1 MTLPYKRFFI
11 SIGEVIN
18 MLDIRKIK
26 ENPDAVKA
34 GMKAKEVDCDAII
47 DRILELDVAIRALKT
62 ASETRTAQ
70 KNKLSKENGKLYGM
84 KKGLEKKGQ
93 DTAEVDA
100 KIAANSC
107 ESMKIDEENA
117 ADLEKLNVLNAEYR
131 TAMLSLPNMPDADL
145 LPGGKEN
152 NQPLRYVGEKHSFDF
167 EPKHHV
173 DLCTDLG
180 LIDYE
185 RGVKLAGSGNW
196 MYTGMGARLE
206 WALLNYFIDTHT
218 ADGYDFILPPH
229 MLEYKCGET
238 AGQFPKFADEVFKIA
253 NHPTE
258 NGIFYMLPTAE
269 AALASVYRDEILTE
283 KDLPKKFFAY
293 TPCFRREAGSAR
305 ADERG
310 MVRGH
315 RFNKVE
321 MFQFTTPEGSDEAFE
336 ELVKKAENLVAGLGL
351 HFRTV
356 KLAAGDCS
364 ASMARTY
371 DIEILIPSMN
381 GYKEVSSVSNARDY
395 QARRGN
401 IRYRRADGK
410 IDFVHTLNGSG
421 LATSRIFPALVEQN
435 QRADGS
441 VVVPEVLRKYL
452 GGIEVIEKK

>member
-1 MTLPYKRFFI
+1 
-11 SIGEVIN
+11 

-34 GMKAKEVDCDAII
+34 GLKAKEVDYDAIV
-47 DRILELDVAIRALKT
+47 DRILVLDADIRALKT
-62 ASETRTAQ
+62 ASEGRTAQ
-70 KNKLSKENGKLYGM
+70 KNKIAKENGKLFGQ
-84 KKGLEKKGQ
+84 KKCMEKRGEDTSAIDAQIEANKAESIALDAANEA
-93 DTAEVDA
+93 DTA
-100 KIAANSC
+100 
-107 ESMKIDEENA
+107 
-117 ADLEKLNVLNAEYR
+117 KLKELSVEFK
-131 TAMLSLPNMPDADL
+131 TAMLSLPNLPDPDL

-152 NQPLRYVGEKHSFDF
+152 NQPLRYIGEKHAFDF

-173 DLCTDLG
+173 DLCQDLG

-206 WALLNYFIDTHT
+206 WALLNYFIDTHI

-229 MLEYKCGET
+229 MLEYMCGET

-258 NGIFYMLPTAE
+258 GGTFYMLPTAE

-283 KDLPKKFFAY
+283 ADLPKKFFAY
-293 TPCFRREAGSAR
+293 TPCFRREAGSHR

-315 RFNKVE
+315 QFNKVE
-321 MFQFTTPEGSDEAFE
+321 MFQFTTPEGSDAAFD
-336 ELVKKAENLVAGLGL
+336 ELVTKAENLVAGLGL

-381 GYKEVSSVSNARDY
+381 GYKEVSSVSNARDF

-401 IRYRRADGK
+401 CRYRRADGK
-410 IDFVHTLNGSG
+410 LDFVHTLNGSG
-421 LATSRIFPALVEQN
+421 LATSRIFPAIVEQN

-441 VVVPEVLRKYL
+441 VVIPEVLRKYL
-452 GGIEVIEKK
+452 GGMEVIEKK

>member
-1 MTLPYKRFFI
+1 
-11 SIGEVIN
+11 

-34 GMKAKEVDCDAII
+34 GLKAKEVDCDAII
-47 DRILELDVAIRALKT
+47 DRILELDVSVRGLKT
-62 ASETRTAQ
+62 STETKTAQ
-70 KNKLSKENGKLYGM
+70 KNKISKENGKLFGM
-84 KKGLEKKGQ
+84 KKGLEKKGES
-93 DTAEVDA
+93 TAEVDG
-100 KIAANSC
+100 KIAANVAAVA
-107 ESMKIDEENA
+107 EIDA
-117 ADLEKLNVLNAEYR
+117 AIEGDKALLKELEAELY
-131 TAMLSLPNMPDADL
+131 TNMLALPNLPDADL

-152 NQPLRYVGEKHSFDF
+152 NEPLRYIGEKHSFDF

-185 RGVKLAGSGNW
+185 RGVKLAGGGNW

-229 MLEYKCGET
+229 MLEYQCGLT

-258 NGIFYMLPTAE
+258 GGTFYMLPTAE

-283 KDLPKKFFAY
+283 ADLPKKFFAY
-293 TPCFRREAGSAR
+293 TPCFRREAGSHR

-315 RFNKVE
+315 QFNKVE

-381 GYKEVSSVSNARDY
+381 GYKEVSSVSNARDF

-410 IDFVHTLNGSG
+410 LDFVHTLNGSG
-421 LATSRIFPALVEQN
+421 LATSRIFPAIVEQN

-441 VVVPEVLRKYL
+441 IVVPEVLRKYL
-452 GGIEVIEKK
+452 GGIEIITK

>member
-1 MTLPYKRFFI
+1 
-11 SIGEVIN
+11 
-18 MLDIRKIK
+18 MLDIKRIK
-26 ENPDAVKA
+26 ENPEAVKA
-34 GMKAKEVDCDAII
+34 GLHAKEVDCDAIV
-47 DRILELDVAIRALKT
+47 DRILELDVEIRALKT
-62 ASETRTAQ
+62 ASEGRTAQ
-70 KNKLSKENGKLYGM
+70 KNKLAKENGKLFGQ
-84 KKGLEKKGQ
+84 KKGMEKKGEDTSAIEAQ
-93 DTAEVDA
+93 IEANKAEAVALDDANESDTA
-100 KIAANSC
+100 
-107 ESMKIDEENA
+107 
-117 ADLEKLNVLNAEYR
+117 KLKELSVEFK
-131 TAMLSLPNMPDADL
+131 TAMLSLPNLPDADL

-152 NQPLRYVGEKHSFDF
+152 NEPLRYIGEKHTFDF

-173 DLCTDLG
+173 DLCQDLG

-229 MLEYKCGET
+229 MLEYMCGET

-258 NGIFYMLPTAE
+258 GGTFYMLPTAE
-269 AALASVYRDEILTE
+269 AALASIYRDEILGE
-283 KDLPKKFFAY
+283 ADLPKKFFAY
-293 TPCFRREAGSAR
+293 TPCFRREAGSHR

-315 RFNKVE
+315 QFNKVE
-321 MFQFTTPEGSDEAFE
+321 MFQFTTPEGSDEAFD
-336 ELVKKAENLVAGLGL
+336 ELVTKAENLVAGLGL

-371 DIEILIPSMN
+371 DIEILNPSMN
-381 GYKEVSSVSNARDY
+381 GYKEVSSVSNARDF

-401 IRYRRADGK
+401 CRYRRADGK
-410 IDFVHTLNGSG
+410 LDFVHTLNGSG
-421 LATSRIFPALVEQN
+421 LATSRIFPAIVEQN

-441 VVVPEVLRKYL
+441 IVVPECLRKYL
-452 GGIEVIEKK
+452 GGLEIIEKK

>member
-1 MTLPYKRFFI
+1 
-11 SIGEVIN
+11 

-26 ENPDAVKA
+26 ENPDAIKA
-34 GMKAKEVDCDAII
+34 GMKAKEVDCDAIV
-47 DRILELDVAIRALKT
+47 DRILELDVQVRALKT
-62 ASETRTAQ
+62 HTESQTAE
-70 KNKLSKENGKLYGM
+70 KNRLSKENGKLFGQ
-84 KKGLEKKGQ
+84 KKGAEKRGEDVSALEAQ
-93 DTAEVDA
+93 IAENMEKSV
-100 KIAANSC
+100 
-107 ESMKIDEENA
+107 KIDEA
-117 ADLEKLNVLNAEYR
+117 IADDKAKLKELDAELMNN
-131 TAMLSLPNMPDADL
+131 MLALPNMPDPDL
-145 LPGGKEN
+145 VPGGKEN
-152 NQPLRYVGEKHSFDF
+152 NEPLRYIGEKHSFDF
-167 EPKHHV
+167 EPRHHV

-185 RGVKLAGSGNW
+185 RGVKRAGGGNW

-206 WALLNYFIDTHT
+206 WALLNYFIDTHI
-218 ADGYDFILPPH
+218 ADGYTFILPPH
-229 MLEYKCGET
+229 MLEYQCGLT
-238 AGQFPKFADEVFKIA
+238 AGQSPQFADEVFKIA
-253 NHPTE
+253 NHPIEGST
-258 NGIFYMLPTAE
+258 FYMLPTAE

-283 KDLPKKFFAY
+283 EDLPKKFFAY
-293 TPCFRREAGSAR
+293 TPCFRREAGSHR

-315 RFNKVE
+315 QFNKVE
-321 MFQFTTPEGSDEAFE
+321 MFQYTTPENSDEAFE

-401 IRYRRADGK
+401 IRFRRADGK
-410 IDFVHTLNGSG
+410 LDFVHTLNGSG
-421 LATSRIFPALVEQN
+421 LATSRIFPAIVEQN

-441 VVVPEVLRKYL
+441 VVIPEVLRKYM
-452 GGIEVIEKK
+452 GGMEVIEKK

>member
-1 MTLPYKRFFI
+1 
-11 SIGEVIN
+11 
-18 MLDIRKIK
+18 MLDIKKIK
-26 ENPDAVKA
+26 ENPEAVKA
-34 GMKAKEVDCDAII
+34 GLKAKEVDCDAIV
-47 DRILELDVAIRALKT
+47 DRILELDVAIRGLKT
-62 ASETRTAQ
+62 SSETRTAQ
-70 KNKLSKENGKLYGM
+70 KNKLAKENGKLFGQ
-84 KKGLEKKGQ
+84 KKGMEKRGEDVSAVDAQIEANKAEAIAIDAANEA
-93 DTAEVDA
+93 DTA
-100 KIAANSC
+100 
-107 ESMKIDEENA
+107 
-117 ADLEKLNVLNAEYR
+117 KLRELSAEYR
-131 TAMLSLPNMPDADL
+131 VAMLSLPNLPDDDL

-152 NQPLRYVGEKHSFDF
+152 NQPLRYVGDVHKFDF

-173 DLCTDLG
+173 DLCESLG
-180 LIDYE
+180 LIDYT
-185 RGVKLAGSGNW
+185 RGVKLAGAGNW
-196 MYTGMGARLE
+196 MYTGLGARLE

-229 MLEYKCGET
+229 MLEYACGET

-258 NGIFYMLPTAE
+258 GGTFYMLPTAE

-283 KDLPKKFFAY
+283 ADLPKKFFAY
-293 TPCFRREAGSAR
+293 TPCFRREAGSHR

-315 RFNKVE
+315 QFNKVE

-421 LATSRIFPALVEQN
+421 LATSRIFPAIVEQN

-441 VVVPEVLRKYL
+441 VVIPEVLRKYL
-452 GGIEVIEKK
+452 GGMEIITK

>member
-1 MTLPYKRFFI
+1 
-11 SIGEVIN
+11 
-18 MLDIRKIK
+18 MLDIKKIK

-34 GMKAKEVDCDAII
+34 GLKAKEVDCDAVV
-47 DRILELDVAIRALKT
+47 DQILELDVQIRALKT
-62 ASETRTAQ
+62 STEGKTAQ
-70 KNKLSKENGKLYGM
+70 KNKIAKENGKLFGM
-84 KKGLEKKGQ
+84 KKGAEKQGK
-93 DTAEVDA
+93 DTADIDA
-100 KIAANSC
+100 QIEANKAESIRLDDDIA
-107 ESMKIDEENA
+107 EDA
-117 ADLEKLNVLNAEYR
+117 AKLKELNVEFR
-131 TAMLSLPNMPDADL
+131 TAMLSLPNLPDGDL

-152 NQPLRYVGEKHSFDF
+152 NEPLRYVGKKPEFDF

-173 DLCTDLG
+173 DLCQNLG

-185 RGVKLAGSGNW
+185 RGVKLAGAGNW

-206 WALLNYFIDTHT
+206 WALLNYFMDTHI

-229 MLEYKCGET
+229 MLEYQCGET
-238 AGQFPKFADEVFKIA
+238 AGQFPKFADEVYKIA
-253 NHPTE
+253 NPTDDRTH
-258 NGIFYMLPTAE
+258 YMLPTAE
-269 AALASVYRDEILTE
+269 AALCSIYRDEILSE
-283 KDLPKKFFAY
+283 ADLPKKLFAY
-293 TPCFRREAGSAR
+293 TPCFRREAGSHR

-315 RFNKVE
+315 QFNKVE
-321 MFQFTTPEGSDEAFE
+321 MFQFCKPEDSDAAFE
-336 ELVKKAENLVAGLGL
+336 ELVTKAEKLVEGLGF

-371 DIEILIPSMN
+371 DIEILIPSMD

-401 IRYRRADGK
+401 IRFRREETGK
-410 IDFVHTLNGSG
+410 PEFLHTLNGSG

-441 VVVPEVLRKYL
+441 IVVPEVLRKYL
-452 GGIEVIEKK
+452 GGLEVITK

>member
-1 MTLPYKRFFI
+1 
-11 SIGEVIN
+11 
-18 MLDIRKIK
+18 MLDIKKIK

-34 GMKAKEVDCDAII
+34 GLKAKEVDCDAIV
-47 DRILELDVAIRALKT
+47 DRILELDVQVRALKT
-62 ASETRTAQ
+62 STETKTAE
-70 KNKLSKENGKLYGM
+70 KNKMAKENGKLFGQ
-84 KKGLEKKGQ
+84 KKGAERKGE
-93 DTAEVDA
+93 DTFAIDA
-100 KIAANSC
+100 QINANMAASVA
-107 ESMKIDEENA
+107 IDEA
-117 ADLEKLNVLNAEYR
+117 IADDKAKLKVLDEELY
-131 TAMLSLPNMPDADL
+131 TAMLSLPNLPDGDL

-152 NQPLRYVGEKHSFDF
+152 NEPLRYIGEKHSFDF

-185 RGVKLAGSGNW
+185 RGVKLAGGGNW

-229 MLEYKCGET
+229 MLEYQCGLT
-238 AGQFPKFADEVFKIA
+238 AGQFPKFADEVFKIS

-258 NGIFYMLPTAE
+258 GGVFYMLPTAE

-283 KDLPKKFFAY
+283 ADLPKKFFAY
-293 TPCFRREAGSAR
+293 TPCFRREAGSHR

-315 RFNKVE
+315 QFNKVE

-336 ELVKKAENLVAGLGL
+336 ELVTKAEKLVAGLGL

-421 LATSRIFPALVEQN
+421 LATSRIFPAIVEQN

-441 VVVPEVLRKYL
+441 IVVPEVLRKYL
-452 GGIEVIEKK
+452 GGIEFIEKK